1 MCKTDFLFLNYY
13 FWYISD
19 LIVLKKVYFPYTL
32 DNVEKVKILQ
42 HRITTNNYF
51 SKRGINREFQS
62 NYKTHTRSQ
71 LVAKA
76 TTGLPLK

>member
-1 MCKTDFLFLNYY
+1 MCKTDFLFLNYFFGY
-13 FWYISD
+13 LSD
-19 LIVLKKVYFPYTL
+19 FIVLKKVYFPHTL

-42 HRITTNNYF
+42 HFTTNNCF